1 MHEIYNW
8 GYRNRCAETL
18 ELRSGK
24 KYTKK
29 HLRTSTGSR
38 CEDEEFAEQLEAD
51 GVDLEIIDGASDL
64 FDGAM
69 SLGFMD
75 MARYDW

>member
-1 MHEIYNW
+1 MKYTIEAT
-8 GYRNRCAETL
+8 GNRCVETL
-18 ELRSGK
+18 EVRSGK
-24 KYTKK
+24 NYNKK

-38 CEDEEFAEQLEAD
+38 CEDDASAEQLEAD

-69 SLGFMD
+69 SLDFMD
-75 MARYDW
+75 MARYDG

>member
-1 MHEIYNW
+1 MKYTIEAT
-8 GYRNRCAETL
+8 GNRCVETL

-38 CEDEEFAEQLEAD
+38 CEGEEFAEQLEAD
-51 GVDLEIIDGASDL
+51 GVDLEIIHGASDL

-69 SLGFMD
+69 SLDFMD

>member
-1 MHEIYNW
+1 MKYTIEAT
-8 GYRNRCAETL
+8 GNRCVGTL

-38 CEDEEFAEQLEAD
+38 CEGEEFAEQLEAD

-69 SLGFMD
+69 SLDFMD

>member
-1 MHEIYNW
+1 MKYTIEAT
-8 GYRNRCAETL
+8 GNRCVETL

-38 CEDEEFAEQLEAD
+38 CEDEAFAEQLEAD
-51 GVDLEIIDGASDL
+51 GVDLEIIDGVSDL

-69 SLGFMD
+69 SLDFMD

>member
-1 MHEIYNW
+1 MKYTIEAT
-8 GYRNRCAETL
+8 GNRCVETL

-38 CEDEEFAEQLEAD
+38 CEGEEFAEQLEAD
-51 GVDLEIIDGASDL
+51 GVDLEIINGASDL

-69 SLGFMD
+69 SLDFMD

>member
-1 MHEIYNW
+1 MKYTIEAT
-8 GYRNRCAETL
+8 GNRCVETL

-38 CEDEEFAEQLEAD
+38 CEGEEFAEQLEAD

-69 SLGFMD
+69 SLDFMD
-75 MARYDW
+75 IARYDR